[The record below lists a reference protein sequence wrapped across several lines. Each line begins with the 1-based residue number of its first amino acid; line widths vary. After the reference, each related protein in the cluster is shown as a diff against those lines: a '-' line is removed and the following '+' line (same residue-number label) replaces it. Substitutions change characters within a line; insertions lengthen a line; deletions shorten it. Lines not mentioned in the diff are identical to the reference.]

1 MTRLAIDIGGTFTD
15 LILFNE
21 KNGKLTA
28 YKSLSTPSDP
38 SNGVVNTI
46 NLSKIDT
53 ANISFFVHGG
63 TTVINAITERK
74 GVKTALITTLGFR
87 DILGI
92 MRGNRPDMY
101 NLKPKKPTPF
111 VERKLRFEVK
121 ERVTSEGKILTPLNL
136 ESLDEI
142 IDICKKNKVESI
154 AIQFLHSYLF
164 TENEKKCS
172 EYIKK
177 KFPEVSIT
185 ISSDIT
191 REWRE
196 FERANTAVLNAYVQP
211 IVLKYF
217 DNLEKK
223 LNDLGINCGFT
234 AMQSNGGTTSFNGA
248 KRQPIT
254 LVESGPAAG
263 VNGAV
268 LVGNLT
274 NKKNII
280 YFDVGGT
287 TTKCALIEN
296 GKPKVTTEY
305 KLEWTRFNP
314 GYPIR
319 VPVTDLVEIGAGGG
333 SIAWFDSGG
342 SLKVGPQS
350 AGADPGPSSYNKGG
364 IEPTITDAKLITGV
378 INPKNF
384 ASGQFELKKKLA
396 EKAINKIASVLG
408 VDLITAASSI
418 VRVAEANM
426 INALK
431 LVSIQRGYDPRDFV
445 LVAGGGG
452 GPMHACTL
460 GKELGVSEIIVPP
473 YPGYFS
479 AWGMLATDQ
488 RSDFAIT
495 SLIRSEN
502 ADINKILSIFNKL
515 EEDAKNY
522 FLSNNDLDKNIIDF
536 EKRIDMRYLGQEH
549 TVTVTVTE
557 KEFDIEKILKI
568 FHLEH
573 KKAYTFSLDNTS
585 IEFVTFRLSASSNSP
600 KPKIKEISNNY
611 KIDDSILEKREVNF
625 GEDGLHKAT
634 VYNRNKLPTGIEID
648 GPLIV
653 EEDSTVTMVLPN
665 QKLTVDNFG
674 FLRIK

>member
-15 LILFNE
+15 LVLFDENS
-21 KNGKLTA
+21 GKLTA
-28 YKSLSTPSDP
+28 FKSLSTPADP
-38 SNGVVNTI
+38 SSGVLNTI
-46 NLSKIDT
+46 NLSNIKIEDVD
-53 ANISFFVHGG
+53 FFAHGG

-87 DILGI
+87 DVLEI

-101 NLKPKKPTPF
+101 NLKAKKPEPF
-111 VERKLRFEVK
+111 VSRKLRFEVN
-121 ERVTSEGKILTPLNL
+121 ERVSSEGESLVPLNL
-136 ESLDEI
+136 ENLDDI
-142 IDICKKNKVESI
+142 IEECKLNKVEAI
-154 AIQFLHSYLF
+154 AIQFMHSYLN
-164 TENEKKCS
+164 TDNEIKCAK
-172 EYIKK
+172 YIKQK
-177 KFPEVSIT
+177 LPKVSIT
-185 ISSDIT
+185 LSSDIT

-211 IVLKYF
+211 IVSNYF

-223 LNDLGINCGFT
+223 LKKIGLNCNLT
-234 AMQSNGGTTSFNGA
+234 AMQSNGGTTSFNWA
-248 KRQPIT
+248 KEHPIT

-268 LVGNLT
+268 LVGDLC

-287 TTKCALIEN
+287 TTKCALIEG

-305 KLEWTRFNP
+305 KLEYTKFNP

-342 SLKVGPQS
+342 SLKIGPKS
-350 AGADPGPSSYNKGG
+350 AGADPGPACYNKGG
-364 IEPTITDAKLITGV
+364 EEPTITDAKLLTGV
-378 INPKNF
+378 INPNNF
-384 ASGQFELKKKLA
+384 ASGQFDLRKDLA
-396 EKAINKIASVLG
+396 EKAISKIANGLN
-408 VDLITAASSI
+408 VDLISAASSI

-452 GPMHACTL
+452 GAMHASSM
-460 GKELGVSEIIVPP
+460 GRELGVNEIIIPP

-479 AWGMLATDQ
+479 AWGMLATNPKADFAVTSLL
-488 RSDFAIT
+488 RSDKNNINEINTIFIK
-495 SLIRSEN
+495 LEDN
-502 ADINKILSIFNKL
+502 AKKYFSTNSDIEKNKI
-515 EEDAKNY
+515 NY
-522 FLSNNDLDKNIIDF
+522 

-549 TVTVTVTE
+549 TVTILLNNE
-557 KEFDIEKILKI
+557 KKLDDIIKKFNE
-568 FHLEH
+568 EH
-573 KKAYTFSLDNTS
+573 KKAYTFSLDSAS
-585 IEFVTFRLSASSNSP
+585 IEFVTFRLTAFSLSP
-600 KPKIKEISNNY
+600 KPEIKELLNNN
-611 KIDDSILEKREVNF
+611 KLNDAFLEKRKVNF
-625 GEDGLHKAT
+625 GEEGEFLT
-634 VYNRNKLPTGIEID
+634 SVYIRDKLPKNVEIKGPSVIEE
-648 GPLIV
+648 V
-653 EEDSTVTMVLPN
+653 STVTVVLPD
-665 QKLTVDNFG
+665 QKLHVDDFG

>member
-15 LILFNE
+15 LILFDE
-21 KNGKLTA
+21 KTGKLTA
-28 YKSLSTPSDP
+28 FKSLSTPSDP
-38 SNGVVNTI
+38 SIGVLNTI
-46 NLSKIDT
+46 KLSEI
-53 ANISFFVHGG
+53 NISDVEFFAHGG

-87 DILGI
+87 DVLEI

-101 NLKPKKPTPF
+101 NLKAKKPKPF
-111 VERKLRFEVK
+111 VPRKLRFEVN
-121 ERVTSEGKILTPLNL
+121 ERISSEGEKITPLNL
-136 ESLDEI
+136 ESLDDI
-142 IDICKKNKVESI
+142 IEECKLNKVEAI
-154 AIQFLHSYLF
+154 AIQFMHSYLY
-164 TENEKKCS
+164 TENEIECAK
-172 EYIKK
+172 YIKQ

-211 IVLKYF
+211 IVSRYF

-223 LNDLGINCGFT
+223 LKDVGLNCSYT
-234 AMQSNGGTTSFNGA
+234 AMQSNGGTTSFNWA
-248 KRQPIT
+248 KEHPIT

-268 LVGNLT
+268 LVGDIC

-287 TTKCALIEN
+287 TTKCALIED

-305 KLEWTRFNP
+305 KLEYTKFNP
-314 GYPIR
+314 GYPVR

-342 SLKVGPQS
+342 SLKVGPKS
-350 AGADPGPSSYNKGG
+350 AGADPGPASYNNGG
-364 IEPTITDAKLITGV
+364 EEPTITDAKLLTGV

-384 ASGQFELKKKLA
+384 ASGQFNLRKDLA
-396 EKAINKIASVLG
+396 EKAVSKIAKGLDCNLVS
-408 VDLITAASSI
+408 AASSI

-452 GPMHACTL
+452 GAMHASSM
-460 GKELGVSEIIVPP
+460 GKELGVSEIIIPP

-479 AWGMLATDQ
+479 AWGMLATNPKV
-488 RSDFAIT
+488 DFAIT
-495 SLIRSEN
+495 SLVRSDKSNIEEIN
-502 ADINKILSIFNKL
+502 TIFNNLEKDAKKYFSTNSGIEKNKI
-515 EEDAKNY
+515 NY
-522 FLSNNDLDKNIIDF
+522 
-536 EKRIDMRYLGQEH
+536 EKRIDMRYFGQEH
-549 TVTVTVTE
+549 TVTILLHNE
-557 KEFDIEKILKI
+557 KTLDEIILK
-568 FHLEH
+568 FNEEH
-573 KKAYTFSLDNTS
+573 KKAYTFSLENTS
-585 IEFVTFRLSASSNSP
+585 IEFVTFRLTSYSFSP
-600 KPKIKEISNNY
+600 KPEIKKLTNKN
-611 KIDDSILEKREVNF
+611 SINDAFLEKRKVNF
-625 GEDGLHKAT
+625 GEEGEYLVN
-634 VYNRNKLPTGIEID
+634 VYNREKLPNNEEIL
-648 GPLIV
+648 GPSVI
-653 EEDSTVTMVLPN
+653 EEDSTVTVVLPN
-665 QKLTVDNFG
+665 QKLIVDDYG
-674 FLRIK
+674 FLRIT